1 MVTEYFSIME
11 SKQEQLSNS
20 TYSEYEKGMV
30 KKLIKLAELNHL
42 TRASPAIDKKSSIF
56 IGEIVA
62 LMIKVDKHNS
72 QLKRLERTVDWIGN
86 YVEEQTGLE
95 PGKELTDSSE
105 SDSDIIMLLNVT
117 TPKRSVNFL
126 ARKRTIP
133 KKRKAI
139 RVSK

>member
-1 MVTEYFSIME
+1 ME

-30 KKLIKLAELNHL
+30 KKLMKLAELDHL

-62 LMIKVDKHNS
+62 LKIKVDKHNS
-72 QLKRLERTVDWIGN
+72 RLKKLERIVDWIGN

-95 PGKELTDSSE
+95 PGKELTESSE
-105 SDSDIIMLLNVT
+105 SDSDIILLNAIIS
-117 TPKRSVNFL
+117 K
-126 ARKRTIP
+126 
-133 KKRKAI
+133 KKRKFSGKKK
-139 RVSK
+139 VSN